1 MSKDNSFIIEVMQ
14 RNIRVLITGSPGA
27 GKTTIIEGLK
37 NKGYST
43 FSEFSRSL
51 IQDAKIKGITD
62 FFLSD
67 PFKFSQKLLEE
78 RKKQFHNSE
87 SIIKAKGKI
96 VFFDRGIH
104 DIYAYLKAIGKKAPE
119 IKTQI
124 YSFKYD
130 LVFLLDPWEE
140 IFKKDNE
147 RLESF
152 EEAENYYVHIKKV
165 YNKQH
170 KVIKVPQSS
179 INERI
184 FFIES
189 FFKQNG

>member
-1 MSKDNSFIIEVMQ
+1 M
-14 RNIRVLITGSPGA
+14 
-27 GKTTIIEGLK
+27 
-37 NKGYST
+37 
-43 FSEFSRSL
+43 
-51 IQDAKIKGITD
+51 
-62 FFLSD
+62 
-67 PFKFSQKLLEE
+67 
-78 RKKQFHNSE
+78 
-87 SIIKAKGKI
+87 
-96 VFFDRGIH
+96 FFDRGIH
-104 DIYAYLKAIGKKAPE
+104 DIYAYLRAIGKKAPE

-152 EEAENYYVHIKKV
+152 EQAENYYVHIKKV
-165 YNKQH
+165 YSKQH
-170 KVIKVPQSS
+170 KVIKVPRLS

>member
-1 MSKDNSFIIEVMQ
+1 MVAKR
-14 RNIRVLITGSPGA
+14 RNKRVLITGSPGA
-27 GKTTIIEGLK
+27 GKTSIINGLN

-51 IQDAKIKGITD
+51 IHDAKIKGITN

-67 PFKFSQKLLEE
+67 PFKFSERLLEE
-78 RKKQFHNSE
+78 RKKQFYTSE
-87 SIIKAKGKI
+87 GIIKAKDNI

-104 DIYAYLKAIGKKAPE
+104 EIYAYLRAIGKKAPE
-119 IKTQI
+119 LKKQI
-124 YSFKYD
+124 CSFKYD

-140 IFKKDNE
+140 IFEKDNE

-152 EEAENYYVHIKKV
+152 EQAQNYHIHIKKA
-165 YNKQH
+165 YGKQH
-170 KVIKVPQSS
+170 NLIKVPKLN

-184 FFIES
+184 CFIES
-189 FFKQNG
+189 FFKKNR